1 MKMADEGEE
10 KVTSPKGKK
19 RPSVILFGNHLA
31 LILACFL
38 PVNHLVTTKNWV
50 KMGLVASNYIKP
62 HQRKKLGK
70 QRFSELFEPI

>member
-1 MKMADEGEE
+1 MTFWEGDKISILRAE
-10 KVTSPKGKK
+10 KQ
-19 RPSVILFGNHLA
+19 PSVILFGNHLA
-31 LILACFL
+31 LILASFW

-70 QRFSELFEPI
+70 QRFSELFEPIW